1 MNCFDVIG
9 PVMVGPSSSHTAG
22 AVRLGQIASILL
34 AEKPLLATIGLHGSF
49 ARTGS
54 GHGTD
59 KAILAG
65 LLGFAP
71 DDERIRQSRQLAQA
85 AGLNYTFISVQLDR
99 AHPNTAVI
107 DLRGISGRTVNMR
120 GASTGGGR
128 IRVEAIDG
136 LEVSFRGEYMTLII
150 RHHDAPGVVADVTH
164 QLSRRR
170 INIANMRVFR
180 AQRGGAAVM
189 IIETDPFNATGLCQE
204 IRQTC
209 GVQDVVL
216 AEPLPDQI

>member
-65 LLGFAP
+65 LLGLSP

-85 AGLNYTFISVQLDR
+85 AGLNYTFTLVQLDR

-120 GASTGGGR
+120 GASTGAANALAAAEMALAGIGSAIPVDEVIAAMKQVGEQMPAAHKETAEGGL
-128 IRVEAIDG
+128 A
-136 LEVSFRGEYMTLII
+136 
-150 RHHDAPGVVADVTH
+150 VT
-164 QLSRRR
+164 
-170 INIANMRVFR
+170 
-180 AQRGGAAVM
+180 
-189 IIETDPFNATGLCQE
+189 ATGRALAARLKKRVCSDRHNTSHTARLWH
-204 IRQTC
+204 ILMPCFPLSGQTARKQKLQ
-209 GVQDVVL
+209 V
-216 AEPLPDQI
+216 

>member
-1 MNCFDVIG
+1 MKCFDVIG

-65 LLGFAP
+65 LLGLSP

-85 AGLNYTFISVQLDR
+85 AGLNYTFTLVQLDR

-120 GASTGGGR
+120 GASTGAANALAAAEMALAGIGSAIPVDEVIAAMKQVGEQMPAAHKETAEGGL
-128 IRVEAIDG
+128 A
-136 LEVSFRGEYMTLII
+136 
-150 RHHDAPGVVADVTH
+150 VT
-164 QLSRRR
+164 
-170 INIANMRVFR
+170 
-180 AQRGGAAVM
+180 
-189 IIETDPFNATGLCQE
+189 ATGRAIAARLKKE
-204 IRQTC
+204 
-209 GVQDVVL
+209 GVL
-216 AEPLPDQI
+216 